1 LAAGIFSVVMDAR
14 YSREQVDKFCDA
26 LKLFKL
32 GYSWGGPISLVVP
45 YHMRHHRQLQSHH
58 LKSDN
63 VVRFCIG
70 LESVE
75 DLKQDIAQALLQM
88 T

>member
-14 YSREQVDKFCDA
+14 YHRGQVDNFCDA

-45 YHMRHHRQLQSHH
+45 YHMRHHRQLPSPH
-58 LKSDN
+58 LTSDS

-70 LESVE
+70 LECVD
-75 DLKQDIAQALLQM
+75 DLKQDIAQALL
-88 T
+88 TLN